1 MRRFGRISL
10 LLLASLGALV
20 ILVTVTPLVSWWAGA
35 LARPWDDARGDTLIV
50 LSGSGGER
58 IIGYGTYLRCQYAI
72 FAWQEGGFS
81 RVVVTGSGVGEPE
94 AVTMKRFMVAE
105 GVPESAIL
113 VEPRATTT
121 RENALYT
128 KELLHGGGGKLVLLT
143 SDYHIYRATRVF
155 RKVGLN
161 VATRPVPDVRKRATK
176 FWNRWPAF
184 LELCVETVKI
194 GYYKMRGWI

>member
-1 MRRFGRISL
+1 MKRFGRISL
-10 LLLASLGALV
+10 ISLASLGALV
-20 ILVTVTPLVSWWAGA
+20 VVATLTPIVSWWTGR

-58 IIGYGTYLRCQYAI
+58 IIGYGTYLRCEYAV

-81 RVVVTGSGVGEPE
+81 RIVVTGSGIGEPE
-94 AVTMKRFMVAE
+94 AVTMKRFLVAE

-113 VEPRATTT
+113 VEPRASST

-128 KELLHGGGGKLVLLT
+128 RDLLHGGGGKLVLVT
-143 SDYHIYRATRVF
+143 SDYHIYRATKVF

-161 VATRPVPDVRKRATK
+161 VSTRPAPDAGKRSMRV
-176 FWNRWPAF
+176 WNRWSVF
-184 LELCVETVKI
+184 LDLGVESVKI
-194 GYYKMRGWI
+194 VYYKLRGWI

>member
-10 LLLASLGALV
+10 ILLASLGALV
-20 ILVTVTPLVSWWAGA
+20 ILVTVTPLVSWWAGC

-81 RVVVTGSGVGEPE
+81 RVVVTGSGIGEPE
-94 AVTMKRFMVAE
+94 AVTMKRFLVAE

-113 VEPRATTT
+113 VEPRATST

-128 KELLHGGGGKLVLLT
+128 KELLHGSGGKLVLLT

-161 VATRPVPDVRKRATK
+161 VSTRPVPDVGKRAMRI
-176 FWNRWPAF
+176 WNRWPAF
-184 LELCVETVKI
+184 LDLCVESVKI
-194 GYYKMRGWI
+194 GYYKVRGWI

>member
-1 MRRFGRISL
+1 MRRLGRISL
-10 LLLASLGALV
+10 ILLASLGALV
-20 ILVTVTPLVSWWAGA
+20 IIVTVTPMVSWWAGC

-58 IIGYGTYLRCQYAI
+58 FIGYGTYLRCQYAV
-72 FAWQEGGFS
+72 FAWQEGGFQ
-81 RVVVTGSGVGEPE
+81 RVVVTGNGIGEPE
-94 AVTMKRFMVAE
+94 AVTMKRFLVAE

-113 VEPRATTT
+113 VEPRATST

-128 KELLHGGGGKLVLLT
+128 KELLQGSGGKLVLLT
-143 SDYHIYRATRVF
+143 SDYHIYRATRTF

-161 VATRPVPDVRKRATK
+161 VTTRPVPDARKRATS

-184 LELCVETVKI
+184 LDLCLETAKI
-194 GYYKMRGWI
+194 GYYGIRGWI